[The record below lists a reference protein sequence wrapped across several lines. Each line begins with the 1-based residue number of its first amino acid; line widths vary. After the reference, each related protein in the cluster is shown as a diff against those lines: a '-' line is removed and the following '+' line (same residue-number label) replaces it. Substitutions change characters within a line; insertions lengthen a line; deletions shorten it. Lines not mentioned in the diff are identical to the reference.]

1 MRIAIDA
8 RWIFPEISGI
18 GAHTRELILHLALND
33 TDNNYILY
41 FNDVRLRDRTW
52 EEASL
57 SGKPNFESVIVRW
70 TLFSPSGQLLM
81 PRRLRADRIDVFHST
96 NYMIPLLAFPKRGNR
111 PIHCVVTI
119 HDLIPLL
126 FPSAT
131 PQALKTR
138 LFPLYR
144 RLMREV
150 GARADRII
158 AVSRASRDDIIRC
171 LRIPAGA
178 EERVRVI
185 HNGVSDC
192 FRPPA
197 GPRVSDS
204 DDPSRTRVILY
215 VGRSDPYKNLP
226 ALVETFDVLRRS
238 ASFPVRLR
246 IVGPPDPR
254 YPEPRERARQLGAE
268 PFITWSGYMPADVL
282 VKAYQ
287 DADVTVLPSSY
298 EGFGFPLVDSMACGT
313 PVVCNDIPVL
323 REVGGDAALYA
334 SISDRN
340 AFAVALLSVLQDPT
354 ARNTM
359 IRRGHERAR
368 AFSWTRTARETL
380 DIYRELHL
388 QAPTQRGPA

>member
-18 GAHTRELILHLALND
+18 GAHTRELIRHLALND
-33 TDNNYILY
+33 TDNNYVLY
-41 FNDVRLRDRTW
+41 FNDARLRDRTW

-57 SGKPNFESVIVRW
+57 SKKPNFEPAVVPW
-70 TLFSPSGQLLM
+70 TLFSPSGQILM

-96 NYMIPLLAFPKRGNR
+96 NYMIPLLAFPKRGNHR
-111 PIHCVVTI
+111 IRCVVTI

-131 PQALKTR
+131 PRALKTR

-144 RLMREV
+144 GLMREV

-158 AVSRASRDDIIRC
+158 AVSRASRDDIVRC
-171 LRIPAGA
+171 LRIPAGS
-178 EERVRVI
+178 EKHVRVI
-185 HNGVSDC
+185 YNGVSDC

-197 GPRVSDS
+197 GPRAADS
-204 DDPSRTRVILY
+204 NDPGRTRVILY

-226 ALVETFDVLRRS
+226 ALVETFDVLRRRT
-238 ASFPVRLR
+238 SFPVNLR
-246 IVGPPDPR
+246 IIGPPDPR
-254 YPEPRERARQLGAE
+254 YPEALERARQLGAE
-268 PFITWSGYMPADVL
+268 PFIAWSGYMPADAL
-282 VKAYQ
+282 VRAYQ

-334 SISDRN
+334 GIGDRN
-340 AFAVALLSVLQDPT
+340 AFAAALLNVLQDSNT
-354 ARNTM
+354 RNTL
-359 IRRGHERAR
+359 IGRGYERAR
-368 AFSWTRTARETL
+368 TFSWPRAVRETL

-388 QAPTQRGPA
+388 PAPNQRGPA